1 MAEQN
6 TIIQLSEK
14 NNKHSEQNSTAYNGD
29 WTTNVEN
36 ITLYKGDMIQMR
48 SCFIDTVVQ
57 NSQLIDVEPD
67 NDTVDYMT
75 LGVEHG
81 YYLCEW
87 GSTPTDIVPAVA
99 AGPNGSP
106 AAKDAVAPGKPCN
119 NRKFIPAGT
128 GTGVVTPPNLPD
140 QGNANERSGNGHQ
153 YINCIKQTGLGPN
166 PEPVFKLEGF
176 SIQLIDN
183 KVDSGDGKYR
193 RGFFKYVTPGSLV
206 GEFTKIKIQFIKN
219 GNLSGKGKK
228 YGAHPFQE
236 INTANQAQYIVTSD
250 GKPLLPLLMLGQY
263 GFLPDTTF
271 APPNPTTGTGGTSN
285 KEVIANLKAMQT
297 QDHLNTR
304 IDINS
309 SPVTSAGG
317 VFKPNTYIQQFRI
330 PAKKYQPEELAVKLS
345 LILSNVNKK
354 IGGSNHQTESEV
366 FSSNTFITTTDNLA
380 KNNLTDS
387 TIVKDY
393 DKFCN
398 FTKDNGKEIVYKV
411 TGLAPAVPSPNH
423 LKMANEF
430 VGTNTVDI
438 SFNNN
443 LFQITQIHNSIL
455 DNNANNITISCTD
468 VEEDEDGYDVNFR
481 TVANKA
487 TGIYFKDLQPYDF
500 WFNKMKFDPAMLV
513 KTTFAPDNTISI
525 NDGTGPIDYY
535 VPIIPLIDGLNITGD
550 IVGLGSTMRKPD
562 DDFFNWED
570 APSTLDR
577 NISIESQYIPILG
590 NPVFNDN
597 EVQESGYYQI
607 EVDAGINHT
616 HIKGQQQQNNKIKAI
631 ISKFYDQNA
640 YTSAYSE
647 GSVTY
652 QHTSDIPIELSQFR
666 IRILN
671 SKGEL
676 ASQYEQLGD
685 DNTVFMEI
693 IRGSNQSN

>member
-14 NNKHSEQNSTAYNGD
+14 NNKHSEQNNSADNGD

-36 ITLYKGDMIQMR
+36 ITLYKGDMLQMR

-87 GSTPTDIVPAVA
+87 GSTPTGIVPEVP
-99 AGPNGSP
+99 AGPDGSP
-106 AAKDAVAPGKPCN
+106 AA
-119 NRKFIPAGT
+119 IPA
-128 GTGVVTPPNLPD
+128 VPD
-140 QGNANERSGNGHQ
+140 ETNANERTGNGHQ

-166 PEPVFKLEGF
+166 PAPVVRLDGF
-176 SIQLIDN
+176 SIKLIDN

-193 RGFFKYVTPGSLV
+193 RAYFKYEAPGSLP
-206 GEFTKIKIQFIKN
+206 GEFTKIKFQLKKN

-228 YGAHPFQE
+228 YGTTSFQK
-236 INTANQAQYIVTSD
+236 ITTINQADYIVTSD
-250 GKPLLPLLMLGQY
+250 GKPLLPLLMLGRY

-285 KEVIANLKAMQT
+285 KEVLANLKAMTT
-297 QDHLNTR
+297 QDHLNPAIE
-304 IDINS
+304 IDSAPI
-309 SPVTSAGG
+309 TSAGG
-317 VFKPNTYIQQFRI
+317 VFKPNTYRQQFRI

-345 LILSNVNKK
+345 LILSNVNKT
-354 IGGSNHQTESEV
+354 GDANHQTTSEF
-366 FSSNTFITTTDNLA
+366 FSANTFITTTDNLA
-380 KNNLTDS
+380 KDNSTDP
-387 TIVKDY
+387 TTAANY
-393 DKFCN
+393 EKFCN
-398 FTKDNGKEIVYKV
+398 FTKDDGEEIVTKE
-411 TGLAPAVPSPNH
+411 TGLAPAIPSQNH
-423 LKMANEF
+423 LLMANEF
-430 VGTNTVDI
+430 FGTNTVDV

-455 DNNANNITISCTD
+455 DNDANSVTISCIDKKVGST
-468 VEEDEDGYDVNFR
+468 FR

-487 TGIYFKDLQPYDF
+487 GGIYFTDLQPYDF
-500 WFNKMKFDPAMLV
+500 WFNKMKFNPSMLT
-513 KTTFAPDNTISI
+513 KTTFTENTISI
-525 NDGTGPIDYY
+525 NDGTGTPIEYY
-535 VPIIPLIDGLNITGD
+535 VPIIPLVDGLNITGD
-550 IVGLGSTMRKPD
+550 IVGLGSTSRKPEGN
-562 DDFFNWED
+562 FYNWED
-570 APSTLDR
+570 APTTADR
-577 NISIESQYIPILG
+577 NINIESQYIPILG

-607 EVDAGINHT
+607 EVDAGINHA
-616 HIKGQQQQNNKIKAI
+616 HIKGQQEQNNKIKAI

-652 QHTSDIPIELSQFR
+652 EHTSEQPVELSQFR

-693 IRGSNQSN
+693 IRGTNQSN